1 MKKLTQVE
9 LSGEIIHE
17 RKLLPLGLIS
27 LYEVTF
33 NNGKY
38 GVMRLD
44 KAQPFHQG
52 EVFKRI
58 KDRWYCGEKLIH
70 PLGFQFVDR
79 AEAQRSFIEYER

>member
-1 MKKLTQVE
+1 MKKPSQPE

-38 GVMRLD
+38 AVMRLD

-58 KDRWYCGEKLIH
+58 KDRWYCDEKLIH
-70 PLGFQFVDR
+70 PLGFQFVDQ